1 FQMADPFLYN
11 TGERSGYGCLGHEV
25 QIEHIKAYV
34 CRPSYFTDKAVIVI
48 HDIFGWMFP
57 DIRYIVDL
65 IAGHGYITICPDFFK
80 GTDPWKTTDHWH
92 DFADWMKE
100 HDPVKVDRSLSSLLF
115 ICLREADV
123 VLKYL
128 KEQCDAKKIGIVG
141 FSWGGMAVHHLML
154 KNPQLSAGV
163 SLYGSVQHMK
173 TYTGLHQIFHSSC
186 KNDDLTNVLFL
197 KCIIGIIRDSEERYD
212 LLNPTFFI
220 FGEKDHTIS
229 YDQITL
235 LDEKLK
241 QYCKV
246 PYKIKVYPGQVHGF
260 AQLKPEDMKPVD
272 KPYIEEA
279 RKDMIDWIKT
289 FI

>member
-1 FQMADPFLYN
+1 QMADPFLYN
-11 TGERSGYGCLGHEV
+11 TGERSGYECFGHEV

-34 CRPSYFTDKAVIVI
+34 CRPSFFTDKAVIVI
-48 HDIFGWMFP
+48 HDIFGWLFP

-80 GTDPWKTTDHWH
+80 GKDPWKTTDHWH

-100 HDPVKVDRSLSSLLF
+100 HDPMKVD
-115 ICLREADV
+115 READV

-154 KNPQLSAGV
+154 KNPQLTAGV
-163 SLYGSVQHMK
+163 SLY
-173 TYTGLHQIFHSSC
+173 
-186 KNDDLTNVLFL
+186 
-197 KCIIGIIRDSEERYD
+197 GIIRDSEERYN

-235 LDEKLK
+235 LEEKLK

-246 PYKIKVYPGQVHGF
+246 AYKIKVYPGQVHGF
-260 AQLKPEDMKPVD
+260 AQLKPEDMKPAD

-279 RKDMIDWIKT
+279 RKDMIDWLKM

>member
-11 TGERSGYGCLGHEV
+11 TGERSGYGCLGHELQV
-25 QIEHIKAYV
+25 EHIKAYV
-34 CRPSYFTDKAVIVI
+34 CRPSYFTDKAVIVV

-80 GTDPWKTTDHWH
+80 GKDPWKPTDHWH
-92 DFADWMKE
+92 DFADWMKK
-100 HDPVKVDRSLSSLLF
+100 HDPMKVDR
-115 ICLREADV
+115 
-123 VLKYL
+123 
-128 KEQCDAKKIGIVG
+128 
-141 FSWGGMAVHHLML
+141 
-154 KNPQLSAGV
+154 
-163 SLYGSVQHMK
+163 
-173 TYTGLHQIFHSSC
+173 TFHSSC
-186 KNDDLTNVLFL
+186 KNDNLTNSLFL
-197 KCIIGIIRDSEERYD
+197 NYIIGIIRDSEERYN

-241 QYCKV
+241 QHCKV

>member
-1 FQMADPFLYN
+1 MADPFLYN

-34 CRPSYFTDKAVIVI
+34 SP
-48 HDIFGWMFP
+48 IFPLFL
-57 DIRYIVDL
+57 L
-65 IAGHGYITICPDFFK
+65 INGK
-80 GTDPWKTTDHWH
+80 DPWKTTDHWH

-100 HDPVKVDRSLSSLLF
+100 HDPMKVD
-115 ICLREADV
+115 READV

-128 KEQCDAKKIGIVG
+128 KEQCGAKKIGIVG

-163 SLYGSVQHMK
+163 SLYG
-173 TYTGLHQIFHSSC
+173 
-186 KNDDLTNVLFL
+186 
-197 KCIIGIIRDSEERYD
+197 IIRDSEERYD

-229 YDQITL
+229 HDQITL